1 MSEAGDDDAARTAQA
16 FRPNAR
22 PLVIAVLAN
31 ALLAAVFLGLPYY
44 LGRVQTER
52 SLREF
57 ARFAGCLFGGKPQAT
72 LGLGLPA
79 GERAHFAAQVMN
91 AKLDWPTRCRASL
104 QAVAPEE
111 ATFLWPSVKQAGM
124 DVRAVVTLLDR
135 ELLELARARAA
146 GATGRVPARPLLALA
161 KLRGTLTLLAR
172 AGGVDDDIDA
182 NAVVFGPDADVIDP
196 SRLPLVAG
204 ASAALDVRAGPD
216 GLHAIAVDGSG
227 VSLLRIDGGKVERSR
242 VRRTSLVRAALRDG
256 DRALLVWAMP
266 EERCA
271 QRDDRCVRRGTGV
284 AHLEQDALQLPQPT
298 WLAGHPGAR
307 PDRSVR
313 PGLLGRVDLLA
324 RDTAEGALE
333 VRRFDLAAQ
342 AATPAAPEL
351 ETEASRPLAA
361 VERLPVPAA
370 QPPSDA
376 QFVPGEPAAVAYA
389 VPVAGAQGGAAE
401 AGPGAAAEAGSDAAV
416 PPSAQ
421 AFLWPY
427 EASLPPVAL
436 GTVGGGTPWVEAC
449 EAQGVRWIAFGS
461 DRELALARVAAGGV
475 ASTPLPATA
484 LDLGPLLP
492 RDEARRDRVRLLCA
506 AERATLVV
514 LARDHTLRALRC
526 DPGGCARSAALANTV
541 TAFDA
546 AIAPDE
552 NAVLAYARS
561 DQPQVTVVRLDAR
574 AAPLGPPHTP
584 APCWDPQGGMC
595 GQPTLVV
602 APSRLLLCARD
613 GSDLV
618 ALESHDGG
626 QRWKPL
632 GGLKVGTAIS
642 TDANA
647 PMQQHRIRKGLD

>member
-31 ALLAAVFLGLPYY
+31 ALLAGVFLGLPYY
-44 LGRVQTER
+44 LGRVQAER

-91 AKLDWPTRCRASL
+91 AKLDWPARCRASL
-104 QAVAPEE
+104 LAVAPEE
-111 ATFLWPSVKQAGM
+111 ATFLWPSVKQSGM
-124 DVRAVVTLLDR
+124 DVRTVVTLLDR

-161 KLRGTLTLLAR
+161 KLRGMLTLLAR
-172 AGGVDDDIDA
+172 AGGVDGGIDQ

-227 VSLLRIDGGKVERSR
+227 VSLLRVDSGKVARSR

-256 DRALLVWAMP
+256 DRTLVVWAMP

-271 QRDDRCVRRGTGV
+271 KQDDRCVRRGTGI

-324 RDTAEGALE
+324 RDTPEGALE

-342 AATPAAPEL
+342 AATPAGPAL
-351 ETEASRPLAA
+351 ESEASRPLPA
-361 VERLPVPAA
+361 EQRLPVPAA

-376 QFVPGEPAAVAYA
+376 QFVPGEPPAVAYA
-389 VPVAGAQGGAAE
+389 VPTASVQGAAPE
-401 AGPGAAAEAGSDAAV
+401 PAPDATK
-416 PPSAQ
+416 PSSAQ
-421 AFLWPY
+421 VFLWPY
-427 EASLPPVAL
+427 EASLPPVLL
-436 GTVGGGTPWVEAC
+436 GTVGGGNPWVEAC
-449 EAQGVRWIAFGS
+449 QAQGARWIAFGS
-461 DRELALARVAAGGV
+461 DSELALARIAADGA
-475 ASTPLPATA
+475 ASTPLSATP

-492 RDEARRDRVRLLCA
+492 RDEARRDRVRLLCE

-526 DPGGCARSAALANTV
+526 DPAGCAQSAALVGSV

-546 AIAPDE
+546 AIAPGDS
-552 NAVLAYARS
+552 AVLAYARS

-574 AAPLGPPHTP
+574 AVPHGPPHTP

-642 TDANA
+642 TDVNA